1 MLAAS
6 RRAEGV
12 GASTMLM
19 KSHIVKMQAS
29 AKIHSLCGAHV
40 CDTAH
45 IVNMDETPNNLR
57 AWRLYRK
64 LSQADL
70 AGRCNTTGHMISY
83 LETGQR
89 GLSLKWLLRLAPAL
103 GTTPGFLLDHD
114 PNELPA
120 DILEIWGNADERER
134 RQIVEIARTL
144 VSTGTDG

>member
-1 MLAAS
+1 MPTAS
-6 RRAEGV
+6 RNSEGD
-12 GASTMLM
+12 GASAIPV
-19 KSHIVKMQAS
+19 KSHIVKIQAS
-29 AKIHSLCGAHV
+29 SKIHNLCGAPLGAP
-40 CDTAH
+40 AH
-45 IVNMDETPNNLR
+45 IVKMEDSPNNLK

-64 LSQADL
+64 LSQAEL
-70 AGRCNTTGHMISY
+70 ASRCDTTGHMIHY

-114 PNELPA
+114 PNELPS